1 MTLQEYSKAP
11 DFELPDENGEL
22 HKLSQ
27 YEGKTVILYFYPKD
41 DTKGC
46 TTEACNFRDDYNIYE
61 KEGVVIL
68 GVSPDSS
75 QSHTKFAKKYELP
88 FTLLA
93 DEERKVCKLYDVWG
107 LKKFM
112 GKEYEGVFRTT
123 YLIDEKGI
131 IKKVYKNVRPADHSA
146 EILSDIKK

>member
-131 IKKVYKNVRPADHSA
+131 IKKVYKNVKPTDHSA